1 MAIKFN
7 ITMTNKWLY
16 TLIAIV
22 VLAIAGIGVYAYNS
36 GYNNP
41 AVMGHSA
48 DELAPP
54 ADCVSGDFLQWSGS
68 QWACATVNISA
79 GTTFDLVN
87 GQHSSSQCTG
97 LGGTVVDDGTGK
109 LMCRFF
115 MASCPS
121 GWAQYNIWST
131 TKATSCSGDTCQM
144 CFINCYGCT
153 TTSHTWSNTQL
164 EKCNYNSGSGDY
176 SGCFSSTCT
185 ATRTYTGCY

>member
-1 MAIKFN
+1 MFGIIIIF
-7 ITMTNKWLY
+7 
-16 TLIAIV
+16 
-22 VLAIAGIGVYAYNS
+22 GIGVYAYNS

-68 QWACATVNISA
+68 QWTCATVNISA

-121 GWAQYNIWST
+121 GWAQYNSWST
-131 TKATSCSGDTCQM
+131 LKATTCGSNSGLCRACTTPSHSWGDINMGEICYYSIQIPDGPSCQTV
-144 CFINCYGCT
+144 ICT
-153 TTSHTWSNTQL
+153 TT
-164 EKCNYNSGSGDY
+164 K
-176 SGCFSSTCT
+176 
-185 ATRTYTGCY
+185 TYIGCY

>member
-121 GWAQYNIWST
+121 GWVQYNYWST
-131 TKATSCSGDTCQM
+131 TKANSCSYCSSCSTS
-144 CFINCYGCT
+144 
-153 TTSHTWSNTQL
+153 SHTWSNRDL
-164 EKCNYNSGSGDY
+164 EICFYGSGEC
-176 SGCFSSTCT
+176 GGGGASTACY